1 MHRPAC
7 VTRHSDY
14 KCFLKMSPPG
24 NHLEAQRDWVARPD
38 GARAVAELRK
48 PPVIALLQTHV
59 YGVVPPA
66 QSENPAIVA
75 ALPS

>member
-1 MHRPAC
+1 MKDRLAQ
-7 VTRHSDY
+7 VQR
-14 KCFLKMSPPG
+14 G
-24 NHLEAQRDWVARPD
+24 NQRAGDIAEIGTALADWVARPD

-59 YGVVPPA
+59 YGVVPPP

>member
-1 MHRPAC
+1 MRLSASMEGECMQPAI
-7 VTRHSDY
+7 
-14 KCFLKMSPPG
+14 P
-24 NHLEAQRDWVARPD
+24 VAHMFC
-38 GARAVAELRK
+38 RAVVEMTAALRK
-48 PPVIALLQTHV
+48 PPVIAQLQTHV